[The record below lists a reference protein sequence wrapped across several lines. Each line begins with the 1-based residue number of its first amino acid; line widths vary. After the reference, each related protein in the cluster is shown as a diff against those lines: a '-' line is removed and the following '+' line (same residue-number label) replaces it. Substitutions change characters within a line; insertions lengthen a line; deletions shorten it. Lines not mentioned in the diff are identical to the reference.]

1 MVVQGVDL
9 MDMQTMKHI
18 DRFAGNP
25 LCGALRLYDVVRH
38 GRTTGFSDAID
49 AEALDTARE
58 GEGGPKIAVIKFWG
72 MGSLILASP
81 LFSAVRQARPSA
93 RIHLITLS
101 QNRDVVDLL
110 DIADSVHYL
119 DLSGSAPAVA
129 SKIIAFLEK
138 IKRLELDAVID
149 LEYLTRFSAI
159 VSYLSGAPARV
170 GFHSWD
176 VWRGNL
182 HTAARAFNPYWHVT
196 DNFMNLHRALG
207 AEDVEAEP
215 TKIKLRGVEDREAGE
230 LLSSSG
236 VADDDLVIAVN
247 ANASTM
253 ALARRWP
260 EDSFVELINRIV
272 DAAAGR
278 VVLLGSPEEAPFVEG
293 LRKKVRHPDQVKSLA
308 GKSTLRGL
316 VGVLRRAALLVTND
330 SGPLHLA
337 SALGTRTVSFFGPET
352 PVLFGPRGDGHISLY
367 CGIDCSPCISIYNA
381 KTVRC
386 MREEPEC
393 LSKISVDDAFDAVKR
408 ALGD

>member
-25 LCGALRLYDVVRH
+25 LCGALRLYDIVRH
-38 GRTTGFSDAID
+38 GSTGFSDTID
-49 AEALDTARE
+49 AKALDMARE
-58 GEGGPKIAVIKFWG
+58 GESGPRIAVIKFWG

-81 LFSAVRQARPSA
+81 LFRAIRETRPSA
-93 RIHLITLS
+93 QIHLITLS
-101 QNRDVVDLL
+101 QNRGVVDLL
-110 DIADSVHYL
+110 GIADRVHYL
-119 DLSGSAPAVA
+119 DLSGSAPAITL
-129 SKIIAFLEK
+129 KIPAFLST
-138 IKRLELDAVID
+138 IKRLKLDAVID
-149 LEYLTRFSAI
+149 LEYLTRFSAL

-196 DNFMNLHRALG
+196 DNFMNLHCALG
-207 AEDVEAEP
+207 AEPMEAEP
-215 TKIKLRGVEDREAGE
+215 IRIRLTGEEDKEAE
-230 LLSSSG
+230 DLLSSVG
-236 VADDDLVIAVN
+236 IAGNERLIAVN
-247 ANASTM
+247 ANASTV

-260 EDSFVELINRIV
+260 EQSFVELINRMV
-272 DAAAGR
+272 EADQGR
-278 VVLLGSPEEAPFVEG
+278 VVLLGAPDEAPFVEG
-293 LRKKVRHPDQVKSLA
+293 LRMKVRRADAVKSLA

-316 VGVLRRAALLVTND
+316 VGVLRRAALLATND

-337 SALGTRTVSFFGPET
+337 GALGTPTVSFFGPET
-352 PVLFGPRGDGHISLY
+352 PVLFGPCGEGHITFY
-367 CGIDCSPCISIYNA
+367 RGIDCSPCISIYNA

-393 LSKISVDDAFDAVKR
+393 LSKISVDEAFDAVRR